1 MSVARTSRCHH
12 RFSLFAVVALLGV
25 WAVQVQAAPQTRLVI
40 EGIAGPHIFQVELA
54 ATEKERQVGLMYRR
68 KLARDA
74 GMLFD
79 YLTPQPVAMW
89 MKNTYIPLDML
100 FIAADGRVVNIA
112 KRTVPHSLASIASAG
127 RVRAVLEL
135 SAGTTDRLDIK
146 PGDLVR
152 HRVFGNLADQQ

>member
-1 MSVARTSRCHH
+1 MLWVRASSPRVVLGAA
-12 RFSLFAVVALLGV
+12 LAVLVVA
-25 WAVQVQAAPQTRLVI
+25 AAFAAAAAAAPTTPLVI
-40 EGIAGPHIFQVELA
+40 EASGARHTLQVEVA
-54 ATEKERQVGLMYRR
+54 ADEKSRQVGLMFRR
-68 KLARDA
+68 KMAADA

-79 YLTPQPVAMW
+79 YQRTQPVAMW

-112 KRTVPHSLASIASAG
+112 KRTVPHSLATIASAG

-135 SAGTTDRLDIK
+135 NAGTTDRLGIK

-152 HRVFGNLADQQ
+152 HRIFGNISE